1 MEFIYKIAIDGDQ
14 EYLDNILEELRK
26 DKGKKFD
33 DIIWWYDKA
42 YFNSVGFVAV
52 PLKWKGDKFLV
63 HFVNDGERFFFQRD
77 VIHYGAKAILNRA
90 EKDEIYKVMDEIQQY
105 YHNPKVLK
113 ENIEEKMEKVPIE
126 DYVIVDNEHV
136 DMDEEIKKIPIENY
150 VEIKD
155 IFNIHE
161 EDDIKEEEYVDIQE
175 KKEYKNIKENEYVN
189 IEERREK
196 VINDLAK
203 IINDLQKH
211 NEDLEVK
218 MEKRIKRIPIDEYPQ
233 VGEFFKNIKERNA
246 PQVDYINNLLNEIN
260 PDKKNAKAI

>member
-77 VIHYGAKAILNRA
+77 VIHYGAKAILNKA

-105 YHNPKVLK
+105 YHNPKLPK
-113 ENIEEKMEKVPIE
+113 
-126 DYVIVDNEHV
+126 
-136 DMDEEIKKIPIENY
+136 EEIKEKIEKIPIEEY

-161 EDDIKEEEYVDIQE
+161 EYEDFDDEYA
-175 KKEYKNIKENEYVN
+175 N
-189 IEERREK
+189 IENRRER
-196 VINDLAK
+196 VINNLVRIIKDLEE
-203 IINDLQKH
+203 H

-218 MEKRIKRIPIDEYPQ
+218 MEKRIKRIPIDEYPPI
-233 VGEFFKNIKERNA
+233 GEFFKNIKERNA